1 VYTMQAVTY
10 SDARN
15 NLASMMDKTI
25 NDREAIIITRR
36 GGDSSVLMSLDD
48 FNSWKETEHL
58 LSSPANAKRLLQAIE
73 NVKVGK
79 NLQQKELIEG

>member
-1 VYTMQAVTY
+1 MQAVTY
-10 SDARN
+10 SEARN

-25 NDREAIIITRR
+25 EDRETIIITRR
-36 GGDSSVLMSLDD
+36 GGESSVLMSLDD

-73 NVKVGK
+73 NIKAGKGLIQK
-79 NLQQKELIEG
+79 NLIEE